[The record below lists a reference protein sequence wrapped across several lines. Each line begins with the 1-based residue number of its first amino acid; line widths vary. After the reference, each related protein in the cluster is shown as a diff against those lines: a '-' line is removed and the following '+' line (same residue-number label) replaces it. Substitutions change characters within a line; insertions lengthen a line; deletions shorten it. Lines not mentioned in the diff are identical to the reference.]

1 MRRKH
6 IYSLF
11 LALLLVFGM
20 CGCGAKEKETTEEIE
35 ANTIGTKFAKEFLNS
50 DITDANA
57 MVDVLLKQVKTPYD
71 LTKMDVEEG
80 YLAGFDEEIK
90 GFTKGVKFSPV
101 IGTIPFVGYVFETDD
116 PDALYA
122 LLSDKA
128 NPAWNIC
135 TEADETVSETRG
147 KLVFFIMCK
156 NED

>member
-1 MRRKH
+1 MRRKR
-6 IYSLF
+6 ICRLL

-20 CGCGAKEKETTEEIE
+20 CGCGTKEKETTEEIE
-35 ANTIGTKFAKEFLNS
+35 ANTIGTKFAKEFLES
-50 DITDANA
+50 DITDADA
-57 MVDVLLKQVKTPYD
+57 MVDELLKQVKTPYD
-71 LTKMDVEEG
+71 LAKMDVEEG

-90 GFTKGVKFSPV
+90 GFTKGVMFSPV
-101 IGTIPFVGYVFETDD
+101 IGTIPFVGYVFETED
-116 PDALYA
+116 PDALLA

-147 KLVFFIMCK
+147 NFVFFIMCK